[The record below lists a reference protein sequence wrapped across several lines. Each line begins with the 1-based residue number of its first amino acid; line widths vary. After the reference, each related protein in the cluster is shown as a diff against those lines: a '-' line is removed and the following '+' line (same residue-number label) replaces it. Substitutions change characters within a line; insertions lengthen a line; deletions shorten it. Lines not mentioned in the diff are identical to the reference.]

1 MARIIDGDGD
11 SYRVGTPQD
20 DFMDG
25 RGGNDDL
32 YGVEGDDEV
41 YGGRGDDDVD
51 GGPGDDLVDG
61 GPGLDLVTGGEG
73 FDILRGRAGDDTLD
87 LGDDGGWARG
97 DRGDDTLR
105 AWDGPYSR
113 LDGGTGDD
121 ECWTSCEREDQGFEV
136 VTGRGEDTV
145 VFNAALDGHFGQ
157 AHVRDFAQGSDEL
170 SLQLRLPVPGQPGL
184 VQTVPAAEVLGWLDG
199 TDPASGFASSFALGS
214 GEHGIGIWLGDDA
227 LVCTYHR
234 GSVALAGSR
243 RSLARCLPIRRRG

>member
-1 MARIIDGDGD
+1 MARIVDGDGD

-41 YGGRGDDDVD
+41 YGGLGDDDVD

-113 LDGGTGDD
+113 LEGGTGDD

-157 AHVRDFAQGSDEL
+157 AHVRDFA
-170 SLQLRLPVPGQPGL
+170 
-184 VQTVPAAEVLGWLDG
+184 
-199 TDPASGFASSFALGS
+199 
-214 GEHGIGIWLGDDA
+214 
-227 LVCTYHR
+227 
-234 GSVALAGSR
+234 
-243 RSLARCLPIRRRG
+243 